1 MKNLAGRRLT
11 YNACSAST
19 LRGNPI
25 GQPAG
30 PTGPLLNGNFE
41 HAPNRSQMNGTR
53 VKGKHAIPYWKATG
67 FVEYIESGTKQD
79 DMVLTVPEG
88 RHAVRLGT
96 ESSVEQQLSVTRGRY
111 YSITFSAARTCAQSE
126 KLRVSIVPGD
136 ASAGEL
142 PVQTVYTSSGWD
154 SYAWAFRAKQGVVS
168 LIIHHGDDQVDDPAC
183 GPIVDAVAIR
193 TLNPPHP
200 THQNMLINGDFEE
213 GPYVTPGSRWGVLV
227 PPMDEDATSPLP
239 GWAVMS
245 YSKVVKYI
253 DAAHF
258 RVPHGSRA
266 VELVAGVEVALVQ
279 EVAVVPGR
287 SYRLRFSV
295 GDAGN
300 GCAASPMSVQVATSY
315 GGKRVSYDSRGT
327 GGHVRDALEFKAEG
341 NSTRVVFYSTGYHT
355 TSDSSGTL
363 CGPVVDD
370 VSLVGVPHPHARR
383 RLLR

>member
-1 MKNLAGRRLT
+1 MVLNGVLFLLVCAAAR
-11 YNACSAST
+11 AAAS
-19 LRGNPI
+19 G
-25 GQPAG
+25 GD
-30 PTGPLLNGNFE
+30 GPLLNGNFE
-41 HAPNRSQMNGTR
+41 QAPNRSQMNGSR
-53 VKGKHAIPYWKATG
+53 VTGKYAIPHWKATG
-67 FVEYIESGTKQD
+67 FVEYIECGAKQD
-79 DMVLTVPEG
+79 HMVLVVPEG

-96 ESSVEQQLSVTRGRY
+96 DSSIEHQLSVTRGKY
-111 YSITFSAARTCAQSE
+111 YSVTFSAARTCAQSE
-126 KLRVSIVPGD
+126 RLSVSIVPGD
-136 ASAGEL
+136 ASGGEL

-154 SYAWAFRAKQGVVS
+154 SYAWAFKARQGVVS
-168 LIIHHGDDQVDDPAC
+168 LVIHHGDDQVDDPAC

-193 TLNPPHP
+193 TLNPPHA
-200 THQNMLINGDFEE
+200 THQNMLINGGFEE
-213 GPYVTPGSRWGVLV
+213 GPYMTPGSPWGVLV

-239 GWAVMS
+239 GWAIMS

-279 EVAVVPGR
+279 EVATVPGR
-287 SYRLRFSV
+287 SYRLQFSV

-300 GCAASPMSVQVATSY
+300 RCAASPMSVQVATAY
-315 GGKRVSYDSRGT
+315 GGKRVSYESRGT
-327 GGHVRDALEFKAEG
+327 GGFVRDKLDFKAEG

-370 VSLVGVPHPHARR
+370 VSLVSVSHPHARR
-383 RLLR
+383 LLR